1 MKNLYDDEP
10 QLTDEEVEELRQ
22 KYKNPPVEH
31 DTFFQGDTF
40 EVVEKLA
47 VGEFMHPDPDHICQP
62 LYEYIKDLPKIGYL
76 QTKVL
81 LGSIFP
87 CKRGSCFPTF
97 PLTIKIDD
105 PAWIRFAHEE
115 HIPRFGQNRSFKIR

>member
-47 VGEFMHPDPDHICQP
+47 VG
-62 LYEYIKDLPKIGYL
+62 
-76 QTKVL
+76 
-81 LGSIFP
+81 
-87 CKRGSCFPTF
+87 
-97 PLTIKIDD
+97 
-105 PAWIRFAHEE
+105 
-115 HIPRFGQNRSFKIR
+115 